1 MDSSMKRRFSG
12 KALRAMMLP
21 LFAEQLLVM
30 LVGIVDTLAVSYAG
44 EAAGHSLA
52 LTRSRL
58 TAWLRAS
65 GRWRLWSA

>member
-30 LVGIVDTLAVSYAG
+30 LVGIVDTLAVSY
-44 EAAGHSLA
+44 LF
-52 LTRSRL
+52 L
-58 TAWLRAS
+58 
-65 GRWRLWSA
+65 WRERTGKWREFQVI

>member
-30 LVGIVDTLAVSYAG
+30 LVGIVDTLAVSYAEKPRG
-44 EAAGHSLA
+44 
-52 LTRSRL
+52 T
-58 TAWLRAS
+58 
-65 GRWRLWSA
+65 LWHLPDRG